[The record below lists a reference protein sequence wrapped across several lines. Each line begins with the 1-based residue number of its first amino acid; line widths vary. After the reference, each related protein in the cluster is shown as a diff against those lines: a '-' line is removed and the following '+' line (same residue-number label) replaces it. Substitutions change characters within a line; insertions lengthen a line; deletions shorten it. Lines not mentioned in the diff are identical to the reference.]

1 MARTAAAT
9 ELAPNI
15 TLIPAKRR
23 MNTEFDSIGI
33 RKRVAAYCR
42 VSTEEDNQQNSY
54 ATQVNYY
61 TELITSHPDWDL
73 VGIFADEGISGT
85 QMTKRAEFKKMIK
98 LCRRKK
104 IDLILC
110 KSISRFARNTVDCLD
125 TVRELKAL
133 GINVK
138 FEKENIE
145 TLSAT
150 SEFTISLYASFAQ
163 AESES
168 ISKNVT
174 WGIEKAFQEG
184 KVNYVLHQTL
194 GYRPGED
201 GKPVIVEDE
210 AEHVRTI
217 FRMFADGY
225 SMRDIADR
233 MNELKVKRRNGSSYW
248 CRNNVNAILINEKYV
263 GDAVLQKSYTVDCL
277 THERVKN
284 TGQKPQYYIRDCHDA
299 IIDRETWDKVR
310 LELAR
315 RSAETAAKLGAKKSK
330 KKPQENV
337 YHTKYCLNE
346 LLRCP
351 YCGSTF
357 HRTIWKSKGV
367 GVGVWRCGKRMEF
380 GKKKCPNSPSIH
392 EEKLHRAIVNAVNS
406 IVADRDNL
414 NNTVIE
420 VLGSK
425 KTALEE
431 NRTERARI
439 NSRLGEIDQ
448 KRSEIL
454 ALVNRESFERF
465 RDELRAI
472 NDEETE
478 LREKAKVLEKES
490 EVLQRTIKEVTGAR
504 ELYAS
509 MEPLTGFED
518 RVIRRLIERIDVIG
532 KTKVRVI
539 FKGGLETDA
548 AVEK

>member
-1 MARTAAAT
+1 MARTVAAT

-33 RKRVAAYCR
+33 RKRVVAYFR

-184 KVNYVLHQTL
+184 RVRYVLHQTL
-194 GYRPGED
+194 GYRAGED

-210 AEHVRTI
+210 AKTVRLI
-217 FRMFADGY
+217 FKMFAEGH
-225 SMRDIADR
+225 SMGEIATYLTE
-233 MNELKVKRRNGSSYW
+233 NAIPKRNGDKKW
-248 CRNNVNAILINEKYV
+248 NRTNVQVVLQNEKYV
-263 GDAVLQKSYTVDCL
+263 GDAILQKTYTVDCL
-277 THERVKN
+277 THERAKN
-284 TGQKPQYYIRDCHDA
+284 TGQKPQYYIRDCHEA
-299 IIDRETWDKVR
+299 IVDRDTWDRVH
-310 LELAR
+310 LEFAR
-315 RSAETAAKLGAKKSK
+315 RSAETKSTHPGRK
-330 KKPQENV
+330 YV
-337 YHTKYCLNE
+337 TKYCLSDI
-346 LLRCP
+346 LICP
-351 YCGSTF
+351 HCGATF
-357 HRTIWKSKGV
+357 KRTMWKSYGRNV
-367 GVGVWRCGKRMEF
+367 PVWRCGNRLEH
-380 GKKKCPNSPSIH
+380 GKKICTRGVSVH
-392 EEKLHRAIVNAVNS
+392 EDRLHRAVLKIINDMISNS
-406 IVADRDNL
+406 DALRKA
-414 NNTVIE
+414 IE
-420 VLGSK
+420 ETMSRYREELTG
-425 KTALEE
+425 LE
-431 NRTERARI
+431 TEI
-439 NSRLGEIDQ
+439 TELTSEVEKIET
-448 KRSEIL
+448 KREEIL
-454 ALVNRESFERF
+454 AMITGSSFEIF
-465 RDELRAI
+465 KDELKSLNSLEYESR
-472 NDEETE
+472 D
-478 LREKAKVLEKES
+478 RLEK
-490 EVLQRTIKEVTGAR
+490 LQIRKDAIQLDIKKALAAR
-504 ELYAS
+504 EIFITTP
-509 MEPLTGFED
+509 PLTSFED
-518 RVIRRLIERIDVIG
+518 ATIRNLVEKIEMGKKNEITVIFRGGVEVIG
-532 KTKVRVI
+532 EI
-539 FKGGLETDA
+539 
-548 AVEK
+548 EK